1 MRAPPPKAKGVV
13 TIEQIVETLP
23 DRGRSCWHLGA
34 VWALS
39 QFQENE
45 VRPRANAHL
54 HTPNA
59 PHPKCFRAGKAW
71 EPADAALPSAS
82 RGRSSHT
89 AAFPRSRANCGV
101 PEKQT
106 NVSEFPNTE
115 VAACVHPAQPEAQ
128 LRVLALGCLPCES
141 TLVLGCS
148 QPPQPRTL
156 LLLLL

>member
-59 PHPKCFRAGKAW
+59 SARAGPGSPQTQPCPV
-71 EPADAALPSAS
+71 PAEGARATLP
-82 RGRSSHT
+82 R
-89 AAFPRSRANCGV
+89 GV

-115 VAACVHPAQPEAQ
+115 VPACVHPAQPEAQ